1 MRRSPRRKTST
12 RISAR
17 RCWITHSK
25 VKSLLPHLRSNLMNV
40 PSSAA
45 GYNVCIFAYGQTG
58 AGKSFT
64 MMGKNEEA
72 QEGIIPQLCE
82 DLFCRISDSSEDVQY
97 SVEVS
102 AAAIQIA
109 HLYRG
114 TGGVSIAACQPK
126 WRPRGSATAAEAS
139 SWIIPPLIPFRK

>member
-1 MRRSPRRKTST
+1 
-12 RISAR
+12 
-17 RCWITHSK
+17 
-25 VKSLLPHLRSNLMNV
+25 MNV

-109 HLYRG
+109 HLYR
-114 TGGVSIAACQPK
+114 VVAEYLRPSIAACQPK

-139 SWIIPPLIPFRK
+139 S